1 MNISHATIKSNL
13 NAVQINDKVVYFS
26 YSTPI
31 GVFDTINLLMM
42 LTCRNY
48 SRTTASHLKT
58 LKDLAENNNLQIV
71 YSNGLVLQDIDI

>member
-13 NAVQINDKVVYFS
+13 NAVQINDKVIYFS

-31 GVFDTINLLMM
+31 GIFDTKNLLML

-48 SRTTASHLKT
+48 SRTTASHLNV
-58 LKDLAENNNLQIV
+58 LKELAENNNLNIV
-71 YSNGLVLQDIDI
+71 YSNSVILSEIDI